1 MLYGKVR
8 NANRC
13 RQRLRPT
20 APVDLTFALE
30 TEKLPE
36 NFFRSDVLVKERRHL
51 IFATNKQLE
60 LLASARR
67 WYVDGTFWIVRKPF
81 VQLLTVHAFV
91 RREGTL

>member
-1 MLYGKVR
+1 MYDKVR

-13 RQRLRPT
+13 RQRLRPA
-20 APVDLTFALE
+20 APVDLAFTLE
-30 TEKLPE
+30 TDKLPE
-36 NFFRSDVLVKERRHL
+36 NFFRSDVLVKERRHV
-51 IFATNKQLE
+51 IFATDRQLE
-60 LLASARR
+60 LLSKARR